1 MTQFEQKG
9 YTVIVFWIPS
19 FSGLRV
25 QRFTVRSVLSSHDRT
40 FGSLDLVEET
50 EDLHLVSRWTLSPSK
65 ETLKD
70 HPFRKSI

>member
-50 EDLHLVSRWTLSPSK
+50 EDPPRFQVDAFAKQRNLEGSSLP
-65 ETLKD
+65 
-70 HPFRKSI
+70 